1 MVGIR
6 PQFLE
11 PARAYGD
18 TADPL
23 PYRSMIAVSA
33 GEPPTP
39 FGDGEAAVK
48 ISDAPTSQAH
58 DEPPAQHALRCSSGF
73 RGGEDMRIWIFN
85 HYAAPP
91 DCAAGTRHYELGRVL
106 AAQGHEVTVFAS
118 SFSHFSRREER
129 LAPGEKVATRTI
141 DGVRFLWVR
150 TPPYTGNGYH
160 RVRNMTHYAARVLW
174 AQRSLDRPDVIV
186 GSSVHLA
193 AVFAAWLAARGRR
206 TRFVVEVRDLWPQT
220 LIDMGALRANGLPA
234 RLLRL
239 AESFCCRRA
248 SAVICLLPGASAY
261 LEARGV
267 PAGKIHYVPNGI
279 ADFPRPMEPGQPAD
293 PNTAD
298 SGHGVADLIDRI
310 RSFRKDGFLTAGYIG
325 SHGPANGVAT
335 LVAAAAELRAAG
347 HPRVAVVMVGDGQE
361 KAACQRL
368 ARRHGLDNVLFWP
381 PVPKQAVPDVLAEL
395 DVTLF
400 CLRDVAVFKY
410 GLSSNKLFDY
420 LASGKPLVFAS
431 NAPGGPVRESG
442 GGVCV
447 PAESPADMAGALAGL
462 ASMSETEREQ
472 MGERGRRWVYRHH
485 GMTALA
491 GAFLAAVSEPARRED
506 PVTEA
511 RL

>member
-1 MVGIR
+1 
-6 PQFLE
+6 
-11 PARAYGD
+11 
-18 TADPL
+18 
-23 PYRSMIAVSA
+23 
-33 GEPPTP
+33 
-39 FGDGEAAVK
+39 
-48 ISDAPTSQAH
+48 
-58 DEPPAQHALRCSSGF
+58 
-73 RGGEDMRIWIFN
+73 MRIWIFN

-106 AAQGHEVTVFAS
+106 AAKGHDVTIFAS
-118 SFSHFSRREER
+118 SFSHFSGREER

-141 DGVRFLWVR
+141 DGVRFVWVR
-150 TPPYTGNGYH
+150 TPPYTGNGYR
-160 RVRNMTHYAARVLW
+160 RVLNMAHYAARVLS
-174 AQRSLDRPDVIV
+174 AQRGLNRPDVIV

-193 AVFAAWLAARGRR
+193 AVLAAWLAARVRR
-206 TRFVVEVRDLWPQT
+206 ARFVFEVRDLWPQT

-239 AESFCCRRA
+239 VESFCCRRA
-248 SAVICLLPGASAY
+248 SAVICLLPGAADY
-261 LEARGV
+261 LRARGL
-267 PAGKIHYVPNGI
+267 PADKIHYVPNGI
-279 ADFPRPMEPGQPAD
+279 ADFPRPMEPGEPAD
-293 PNTAD
+293 PNVAD
-298 SGHGVADLIDRI
+298 PGDRAADLIERI
-310 RSFRKDGFLTAGYIG
+310 RRFRKDGCLTAGYIG

-335 LVAAAAELRAAG
+335 IVAAAAELRAPG

-368 ARRHGLDNVLFWP
+368 AHQHGLDNVLFWP
-381 PVPKQAVPDVLAEL
+381 PVPKQAVPAVLAEL

-420 LASGKPLVFAS
+420 LASGKPVLFAS

-462 ASMSETEREQ
+462 ASMSETERER

-491 GAFLAAVSEPARRED
+491 GAFLAAVSEPARRGG
-506 PVTEA
+506 PATEA